1 MFIFPEF
8 ALSKIDLTD
17 SFDCVLN
24 LAQFVVCKFNWI
36 EMYTNISIITSTT
49 HIKIMYVLL
58 DKTLDSRVA
67 ILNNSEVG
75 LGFVVAIILN
85 IYILI

>member
-1 MFIFPEF
+1 
-8 ALSKIDLTD
+8 
-17 SFDCVLN
+17 
-24 LAQFVVCKFNWI
+24 
-36 EMYTNISIITSTT
+36 
-49 HIKIMYVLL
+49 MYVLL